1 MSDPADDTGRA
12 GFRGLV
18 ALPTPQDTD
27 GQPFTDLPAM
37 ELPVEGPEMQE
48 LLLGVVPEGEPFI
61 GPSGAPDAESFLT
74 DEPADWAWVEE
85 WRAGGEPVPWG
96 PGLALAGF
104 VTLLVGSAVF
114 VLCDGLAD
122 RPIVAIGVNVLVAGG
137 LGPALWLSRSLPVL
151 RWIAGGAVLGV
162 LLAWLSV
169 LIFLV

>member
-1 MSDPADDTGRA
+1 MSGPADDTGRG
-12 GFRGLV
+12 GFRGLT
-18 ALPTPQDTD
+18 ALPTPQDPD
-27 GQPFTDLPAM
+27 GQPVAYP
-37 ELPVEGPEMQE
+37 PVEDQPAEDQIVGTP
-48 LLLGVVPEGEPFI
+48 
-61 GPSGAPDAESFLT
+61 GAPGDESFLT

-96 PGLALAGF
+96 PGLALSGF
-104 VTLLVGSAVF
+104 VTLLVGSAVY